1 MPAAAKGAEHIDA
14 HDKGA
19 TVNKK
24 VMGHVWVLT
33 FFLFPPGFRLF
44 RVKKC

>member
-1 MPAAAKGAEHIDA
+1 MPAATKGPEHIDA
-14 HDKGA
+14 DDEGTK
-19 TVNKK
+19 VNKK

-33 FFLFPPGFRLF
+33 SFLFTPGFRLF

>member
-1 MPAAAKGAEHIDA
+1 MPAVAKGVEHIDA
-14 HDKGA
+14 HDKGL

-33 FFLFPPGFRLF
+33 SFLFTPGFRLF

>member
-14 HDKGA
+14 HDRGA
-19 TVNKK
+19 TANKK
-24 VMGHVWVLT
+24 VMDHVWVLT
-33 FFLFPPGFRLF
+33 SFLFTPGFRLF